1 MIKAIIFDFL
11 GVLYV
16 NGRLNENIAGFIRE
30 NKNGFVFALASA
42 SGDWVRE
49 RLKED
54 DMTDEFAVIVTAD
67 DTQLSKTDPEFY
79 TMLAKKLDIEPKE
92 ILFIDD
98 VASFCQAA
106 REAGVRAIHYTP
118 LEHSGKE
125 SDFPF
130 LGDIHNHD
138 H

>member
-30 NKNGFVFALASA
+30 NTDGFVFALASA

-49 RLKED
+49 RLKQD
-54 DMTDEFAVIVTAD
+54 DIADEFAVIVTAD
-67 DTQLSKTDPEFY
+67 DTPLSKSDPKFY
-79 TMLAKKLDIEPKE
+79 TILAEKLNFEPKE

-106 REAGVRAIHYTP
+106 REAGIRAIHYTDP
-118 LEHSGKE
+118 ESFTLAHEHE
-125 SDFPF
+125 S
-130 LGDIHNHD
+130 
-138 H
+138 